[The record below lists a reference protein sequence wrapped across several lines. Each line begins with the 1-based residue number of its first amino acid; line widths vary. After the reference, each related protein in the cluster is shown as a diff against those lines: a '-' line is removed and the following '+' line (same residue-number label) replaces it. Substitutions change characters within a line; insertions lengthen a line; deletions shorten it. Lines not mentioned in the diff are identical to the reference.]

1 MVQIISGGKGKGQTK
16 ILLDKVNSEVL
27 SSNGTIVYLDRNTKH
42 MYELNN
48 RIRLIN
54 VSDYPITNYS
64 EFLGFICGLI
74 SQDSDLDK
82 IYLDS
87 FLSLACVADNDESIV
102 SIIDKLDMISAKF
115 DVDFVVSLS
124 IDSELV
130 PEAIRDKVTAAL

>member
-1 MVQIISGGKGKGQTK
+1 MVQIISGGKGKGKTK

>member
-1 MVQIISGGKGKGQTK
+1 MVQIISGGKGKGKTK

-87 FLSLACVADNDESIV
+87 FLSLACVTDNDESIV

-115 DVDFVVSLS
+115 DVNFVVSLS
-124 IDSELV
+124 VDSELV